1 MNRLTACWENLR
13 SPFDRLRVNGGG
25 LGAGNESPFVL
36 SPSKHERRS
45 RSVVL
50 NVWVILLLTAAGCYQ
65 RRDPVVQ
72 AAQDLRDMAYDF
84 AAQQEAQRQR
94 LNTLRLGMS
103 DGEVL
108 DAAGPPATRES
119 RATGTEET
127 REVWTYRGGLQPLA
141 ILTFVNQRLVE
152 IRIE

>member
-1 MNRLTACWENLR
+1 MRYIY
-13 SPFDRLRVNGGG
+13 
-25 LGAGNESPFVL
+25 LGICL
-36 SPSKHERRS
+36 
-45 RSVVL
+45 L
-50 NVWVILLLTAAGCYQ
+50 WVTAGCYQ
-65 RRDPVVQ
+65 RDPVVQ

-94 LNTLRLGMS
+94 LNALRLGMS

-108 DAAGPPATRES
+108 DAAGPPSARES
-119 RATGTEET
+119 RPTGFEET
-127 REVWTYRGGLQPLA
+127 SEVGTYRGGLQPLA